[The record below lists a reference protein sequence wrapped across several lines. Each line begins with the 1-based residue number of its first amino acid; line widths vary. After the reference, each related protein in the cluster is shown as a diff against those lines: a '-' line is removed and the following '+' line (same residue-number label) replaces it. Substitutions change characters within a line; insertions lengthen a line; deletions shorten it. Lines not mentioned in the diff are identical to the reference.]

1 MSNLLVVMLG
11 CALGGA
17 MRYLIT
23 TYINKLGYFPYGTL
37 AVNLI
42 GCFLIGMIAT
52 LLTEKIQGTSPYLS
66 LFLTVGFLGGLTTF
80 SSFTNETLI
89 LWRTGDFISVLL
101 NVGLNTFGGLLAAW
115 IGRILIYKGDTNKC
129 IAFIIINLYGFL
141 IIIKA
146 IQINVS
152 PLSLYIAI
160 LMKNF

>member
-115 IGRILIYKGDTNKC
+115 IGRILIYMAFLQLFVNENK
-129 IAFIIINLYGFL
+129 
-141 IIIKA
+141 IKA

-152 PLSLYIAI
+152 PLSFIIVI

>member
-52 LLTEKIQGTSPYLS
+52 LLTEKNTRNIALS
-66 LFLTVGFLGGLTTF
+66 F
-80 SSFTNETLI
+80 
-89 LWRTGDFISVLL
+89 FIFDSRVFRW
-101 NVGLNTFGGLLAAW
+101 TYYFF
-115 IGRILIYKGDTNKC
+115 IIYK
-129 IAFIIINLYGFL
+129 
-141 IIIKA
+141 
-146 IQINVS
+146 
-152 PLSLYIAI
+152 
-160 LMKNF
+160 

>member
-52 LLTEKIQGTSPYLS
+52 LLTEKIQGT
-66 LFLTVGFLGGLTTF
+66 
-80 SSFTNETLI
+80 
-89 LWRTGDFISVLL
+89 
-101 NVGLNTFGGLLAAW
+101 
-115 IGRILIYKGDTNKC
+115 
-129 IAFIIINLYGFL
+129 
-141 IIIKA
+141 IK
-146 IQINVS
+146 NVS
-152 PLSLYIAI
+152 RTICGYWRQI
-160 LMKNF
+160 LLWQQDLQEKLKKLKSFLRLLKSRKTTVS

>member
-52 LLTEKIQGTSPYLS
+52 LLHDSYIINRKNTRYI
-66 LFLTVGFLGGLTTF
+66 TV
-80 SSFTNETLI
+80 SF
-89 LWRTGDFISVLL
+89 FIFNS
-101 NVGLNTFGGLLAAW
+101 
-115 IGRILIYKGDTNKC
+115 RIFRWTYYFFIIYK
-129 IAFIIINLYGFL
+129 
-141 IIIKA
+141 
-146 IQINVS
+146 
-152 PLSLYIAI
+152 
-160 LMKNF
+160 

>member
-52 LLTEKIQGTSPYLS
+52 LLTEK
-66 LFLTVGFLGGLTTF
+66 
-80 SSFTNETLI
+80 
-89 LWRTGDFISVLL
+89 
-101 NVGLNTFGGLLAAW
+101 
-115 IGRILIYKGDTNKC
+115 
-129 IAFIIINLYGFL
+129 
-141 IIIKA
+141 
-146 IQINVS
+146 
-152 PLSLYIAI
+152 
-160 LMKNF
+160 

>member
-66 LFLTVGFLGGLTTF
+66 LFLTGVRQKIGNHRLELNCIGF
-80 SSFTNETLI
+80 
-89 LWRTGDFISVLL
+89 
-101 NVGLNTFGGLLAAW
+101 
-115 IGRILIYKGDTNKC
+115 YK
-129 IAFIIINLYGFL
+129 
-141 IIIKA
+141 
-146 IQINVS
+146 
-152 PLSLYIAI
+152 
-160 LMKNF
+160 

>member
-52 LLTEKIQGTSPYLS
+52 LLTEKIQGI
-66 LFLTVGFLGGLTTF
+66 
-80 SSFTNETLI
+80 SF
-89 LWRTGDFISVLL
+89 FIFDS
-101 NVGLNTFGGLLAAW
+101 
-115 IGRILIYKGDTNKC
+115 RIFRWTYYFFIIYK
-129 IAFIIINLYGFL
+129 
-141 IIIKA
+141 
-146 IQINVS
+146 
-152 PLSLYIAI
+152 
-160 LMKNF
+160 

>member
-115 IGRILIYKGDTNKC
+115 IGRILIY
-129 IAFIIINLYGFL
+129 IGFL

-152 PLSLYIAI
+152 PLSFYNCDINEKTFNKLKTI
-160 LMKNF
+160 

>member
-66 LFLTVGFLGGLTTF
+66 
-80 SSFTNETLI
+80 
-89 LWRTGDFISVLL
+89 FIFNS
-101 NVGLNTFGGLLAAW
+101 
-115 IGRILIYKGDTNKC
+115 RIFRWTYYFFIIYK
-129 IAFIIINLYGFL
+129 
-141 IIIKA
+141 
-146 IQINVS
+146 
-152 PLSLYIAI
+152 
-160 LMKNF
+160 

>member
-52 LLTEKIQGTSPYLS
+52 LLTEKYKEHRPI
-66 LFLTVGFLGGLTTF
+66 FLYF
-80 SSFTNETLI
+80 
-89 LWRTGDFISVLL
+89 
-101 NVGLNTFGGLLAAW
+101 
-115 IGRILIYKGDTNKC
+115 
-129 IAFIIINLYGFL
+129 
-141 IIIKA
+141 
-146 IQINVS
+146 
-152 PLSLYIAI
+152 
-160 LMKNF
+160 

>member
-42 GCFLIGMIAT
+42 GCFLIDMIAT
-52 LLTEKIQGTSPYLS
+52 LLTEKIQGTSPYLF

-101 NVGLNTFGGLLAAW
+101 NVGLNTFGGLLVAW
-115 IGRILIYKGDTNKC
+115 IGRILIYM
-129 IAFIIINLYGFL
+129 AF
-141 IIIKA
+141 
-146 IQINVS
+146 
-152 PLSLYIAI
+152 
-160 LMKNF
+160 